1 MTKKAEQTEVVKIRL
16 GSEDKVRLQ
25 EIAEKECRTFSDQ
38 CRLAIR
44 EWLKTKSARP
54 GREAAANIKETASTA
69 YNSRKPK

>member
-1 MTKKAEQTEVVKIRL
+1 MTKDKNTETDVVKIRL
-16 GSEDKVRLQ
+16 DSTDKVRLQ

-54 GREAAANIKETASTA
+54 VRGTAA
-69 YNSRKPK
+69 RH